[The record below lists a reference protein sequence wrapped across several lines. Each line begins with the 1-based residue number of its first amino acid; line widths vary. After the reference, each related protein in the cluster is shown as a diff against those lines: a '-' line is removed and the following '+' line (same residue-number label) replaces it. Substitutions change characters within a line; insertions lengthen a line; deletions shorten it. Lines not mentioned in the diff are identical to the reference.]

1 MNGTLNKVIL
11 IGRMGNVVKLTYF
24 SEGNCIGQFPLATD
38 DEYTNR
44 ATNERISSTEW
55 HTVIVRNKL
64 AELVEK
70 YTHKGDLI
78 YVEGRIKTRKWQTE
92 DGAMRYMTEI
102 HATDVTFTKC
112 ATAPSPSPWAG
123 ATTRPTPAASAPA
136 SSWGGPPARPAAPL
150 RSGVAHRPPRNR
162 DPRIRR
168 PPTTVH
174 GYQ

>member
-11 IGRMGNVVKLTYF
+11 IGRMGDVVKLTYF

-44 ATNERISSTEW
+44 ATNERMSSTEW
-55 HTVIVRNKL
+55 HTIIVRNKL

-102 HATDVTFTKC
+102 HATDVTFLPNPKRDGQFK
-112 ATAPSPSPWAG
+112 TAPKTAEPKG
-123 ATTRPTPAASAPA
+123 YE
-136 SSWGGPPARPAAPL
+136 PPV
-150 RSGVAHRPPRNR
+150 STQPPF
-162 DPRIRR
+162 
-168 PPTTVH
+168 
-174 GYQ
+174 

>member
-11 IGRMGNVVKLTYF
+11 IGRMGDVVKLTYF

-78 YVEGRIKTRKWQTE
+78 YVEGRIKTRT
-92 DGAMRYMTEI
+92 TEI
-102 HATDVTFTKC
+102 HASDVTFLPNPKRDGQPKP
-112 ATAPSPSPWAG
+112 ALKTADPK
-123 ATTRPTPAASAPA
+123 APE
-136 SSWGGPPARPAAPL
+136 PPV
-150 RSGVAHRPPRNR
+150 STEPPF
-162 DPRIRR
+162 
-168 PPTTVH
+168 
-174 GYQ
+174 

>member
-11 IGRMGNVVKLTYF
+11 IGRMGDVVKLTYF

-92 DGAMRYMTEI
+92 DGVMRQTTEI
-102 HATDVTFTKC
+102 HASDVTFLPNPKRDGQPK
-112 ATAPSPSPWAG
+112 TAPKTAEPKG
-123 ATTRPTPAASAPA
+123 YE
-136 SSWGGPPARPAAPL
+136 PPV
-150 RSGVAHRPPRNR
+150 STQPPF
-162 DPRIRR
+162 
-168 PPTTVH
+168 
-174 GYQ
+174 